1 MKKTIGVFA
10 LAAALAA
17 CGSEQRSENS
27 TAQAREAPVGPPACD
42 KARLAAVSYDTQSF
56 SCPLDRSVKG
66 TGRLVIDNID
76 MTLGRDLSA
85 VVADAKKAG
94 AKVQSGKITTLSLVT
109 EDVSPISGSFFER
122 RSYRL
127 ATKAGKIV
135 GIAGCENYQSGLYR
149 HRIQDGMVNG
159 LGAPQKFEGGMATG
173 YFSWP
178 DGASLSVSGSPNI
191 ARAEIGKAPAREQY
205 EEGFGPRVFQEVVH
219 AEDRH
224 PGDPDGGRTEVAM
237 KYCMTQD
244 ELKSIMVPLLQSGM
258 QPDEQ

>member
-1 MKKTIGVFA
+1 MKKIIGAVA
-10 LAAALAA
+10 LAAALSA
-17 CGSEQRSENS
+17 CEGNQQPGNS
-27 TAQAREAPVGPPACD
+27 TAQVREAPAGPPACD

-66 TGRLVIDNID
+66 SGKLVIDGID
-76 MTLGRDLSA
+76 MTLGREVSA
-85 VVADAKKAG
+85 VVADARKAG
-94 AKVQSGKITTLSLVT
+94 AKVQAGKITTLSLVT
-109 EDVSPISGSFFER
+109 EDVSPVSGSFFER

-127 ATKAGKIV
+127 ATKAGKLV

-159 LGAPQKFEGGMATG
+159 LGAPRKFEGGMATG

-178 DGASLSVSGSPNI
+178 DGATLSVSGSPNI
-191 ARAEIGKAPAREQY
+191 ARAEIGKAPEREQY
-205 EEGFGPRVFQEVVH
+205 QDGFGPRVFQEVVR

-224 PGDPDGGRTEVAM
+224 PGDPEGGRTEVAM

-244 ELKSIMVPLLQSGM
+244 ELKNIMVPLLQVGM
-258 QPDEQ
+258 QPDE